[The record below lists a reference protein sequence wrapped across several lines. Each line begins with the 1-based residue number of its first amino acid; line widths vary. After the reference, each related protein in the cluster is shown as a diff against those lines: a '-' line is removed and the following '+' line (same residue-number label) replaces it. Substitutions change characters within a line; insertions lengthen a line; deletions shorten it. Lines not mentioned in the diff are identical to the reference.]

1 MVYALE
7 AATFATEYQLPD
19 IEFAVNHYGQPDVA
33 VSVNIITNS
42 VFCSEIFL
50 KYYKSVNGLYSQL
63 QMFDFTAMYAAE
75 NACRVVQ
82 KKGHKLLMTLVGD
95 SLLEVC
101 N

>member
-19 IEFAVNHYGQPDVA
+19 IEFAVNHYGQPDV
-33 VSVNIITNS
+33 
-42 VFCSEIFL
+42 
-50 KYYKSVNGLYSQL
+50 G
-63 QMFDFTAMYAAE
+63 MFDFTAMYAAE

-95 SLLEVC
+95 SLLEVISILSRSYTY
-101 N
+101 